1 MQPMCPADELA
12 MIRAQ
17 LTGLRTREQELRQ
30 VLMNAPEEGRD
41 GRYSRADVVTRTL
54 RVFDH
59 RLLPQNL
66 REDPIF
72 WREREVV
79 EVRCLPIQARGPA
92 RWDVPPP
99 NRAARGVAQGAASRP
114 VHM

>member
-1 MQPMCPADELA
+1 MHPMSPADELA

-17 LTGLRTREQELRQ
+17 LNGLRTREQELRQ
-30 VLMNAPEEGRD
+30 DLIAAPVEGRD
-41 GRYSRADVVTRTL
+41 GRWSRADVVTRTV

-66 REDPIF
+66 RDDPCY
-72 WREREVV
+72 WRERAVV

-92 RWDVPPP
+92 RWDAPPTIRPVPDS
-99 NRAARGVAQGAASRP
+99 GSRP

>member
-1 MQPMCPADELA
+1 MHPMCPADELA

-30 VLMNAPEEGRD
+30 ALLTASDEEREGRW
-41 GRYSRADVVTRTL
+41 SRADVVTRTM

-59 RLLPQNL
+59 RLLPQTL
-66 REDPIF
+66 RDDPCY
-72 WREREVV
+72 WRERDIV
-79 EVRCLPIQARGPA
+79 EVRCLPIHA
-92 RWDVPPP
+92 
-99 NRAARGVAQGAASRP
+99 NGAAEWDGSPALGPGHGAGPDRGSHR